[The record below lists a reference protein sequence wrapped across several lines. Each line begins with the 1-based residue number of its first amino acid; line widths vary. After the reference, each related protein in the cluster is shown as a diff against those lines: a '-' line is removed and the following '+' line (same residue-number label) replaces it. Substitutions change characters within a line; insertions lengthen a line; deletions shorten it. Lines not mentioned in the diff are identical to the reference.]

1 MEARRQKEATLSSVD
16 NTGAAES
23 EDAPGGTG
31 QNAGGGEQVS
41 YGGGFQPGGG
51 MVEPDEFATGTE
63 DEGLPND
70 ALAEGLSSSG
80 GRSAAEVVESGTT
93 DTAALDSGATVDPA
107 TAPDDNDTGDRVGDV
122 AGYLGSDQVVGVD
135 PSAEDPQQ
143 PTDR

>member
-1 MEARRQKEATLSSVD
+1 
-16 NTGAAES
+16 
-23 EDAPGGTG
+23 
-31 QNAGGGEQVS
+31 
-41 YGGGFQPGGG
+41 
-51 MVEPDEFATGTE
+51 MVEPDEFAADAG

-80 GRSAAEVVESGTT
+80 GRSAAEIVESGTT
-93 DTAALDSGATVDPA
+93 DPTAIDPDATVDPG
-107 TAPDDNDTGDRVGDV
+107 TAPDYNDTGDRVGDV